1 MKRYGSLPIQGI
13 FAIARLGRW
22 GLILWLLAACATS
35 IPLPPVSYEPFPDA
49 SAPSEFRLQPGDTIE
64 VLFEYWPE
72 LTGTQQIRLDGNIS
86 VPFLGEIRAAGQTPE
101 ELDARLTEQYESTLR
116 DPEITIIVREI
127 AGQMVYVGGEVK
139 TPQVLPLTPE
149 MTVLD
154 ALIAAGGPLAKSA
167 HTESV
172 LVIRNV
178 EGKRY
183 AATINLVEM
192 LERPDPEAFFLRS
205 RDIVFVPRTQIDRMN
220 QWIDQYIVKMVP
232 DIPLLFYHDI
242 NSRTTIGV
250 SQ

>member
-1 MKRYGSLPIQGI
+1 MKRTRSLGRRV
-13 FAIARLGRW
+13 AIERLGRW
-22 GLILWLLAACATS
+22 GPILWLLVGCATS
-35 IPLPPVSYEPFPDA
+35 IPLPPISYQPFPDA
-49 SAPSEFRLQPGDTIE
+49 SAPQEFRLQPGDTVE

-86 VPFLGEIRAAGQTPE
+86 VPFLGDIQAAGRTPG
-101 ELDARLTEQYESTLR
+101 ELDGFLTEQYESTLR
-116 DPEITIIVREI
+116 DPEITVIVRDI

-139 TPQVLPLTPE
+139 TPRILPLTPQ

-167 HTESV
+167 HTENV

-183 AATINLVEM
+183 ATTINLVEM
-192 LERPDPEAFFLRS
+192 LQRPDPEAFFLRA
-205 RDIVFVPRTQIDRMN
+205 RDIVFVPRTRIDRMN
-220 QWIDQYIVKMVP
+220 QWVDQYIVKMIP
-232 DIPLLFYHDI
+232 DVPLLFYHDL
-242 NSRTTIGV
+242 NSRTTIGI